1 MSMKKTIEIEA
12 IAKDA
17 IEQING
23 LTKKVEELEGQ
34 LKDTN
39 STTKKVAKGFK
50 GIGGAIAAT
59 GLGAFLIVAK
69 KMVEVF
75 KENQIV
81 LDAFS
86 TSFEAVSLAFNDLF
100 NYLNRNVG
108 TVIDYF
114 KGLFDNPV
122 QSLKNFGQAIIDN
135 VIERIESSLEALG
148 YLGEA
153 VVKVFSGDFAGAA
166 ESAKNAG
173 KELFD
178 VVTGVDNTFE
188 KVSETLPTVVDG
200 IVNYT
205 KSTVAAARETVNLQ
219 KKAEI
224 GIAQNRIILEQK
236 DREAEKLR
244 QIRDDES
251 KTIEQRIEAN
261 NKLAA
266 VLNEQERL
274 MLANADAVIAA
285 AQAQFDKNANDEN
298 QIALLEARA
307 EREGILAQV
316 EGFRSEQL
324 MNVNSLLREKK
335 DLEDEALEKQVERDE
350 LLSEFEEQKAIT
362 ERDKALQELSEKEAT
377 ALQELADLEGSE
389 QEKLKIQ
396 EFFKNQKKDLDDK
409 FDKEEL
415 AKKEA
420 LERQKL
426 ALTAN
431 TLGNLAQL
439 LGENSAAGKAAAIAQ
454 AIINSYLGFTEVL
467 SSESILPQPLA
478 TIEKIASAGTILAS
492 GLQTVKQ
499 ITAVKT
505 PTFGKAVSV
514 GGGGRSAAPAAA
526 QPPAFNVV
534 GASDTNQLAQAIGQQ
549 DNQPMKA
556 YVVSNE
562 VTNAQA
568 LDRNIVESA
577 SLG

>member
-1 MSMKKTIEIEA
+1 MSIKKTIEIEA

-17 IEQING
+17 IEQIKG

-69 KMVEVF
+69 KMVDVF

-100 NYLNRNVG
+100 NYLNKNVG

-135 VIERIESSLEALG
+135 VIERVESSLEALG

-251 KTIEQRIEAN
+251 KTIAERIAAN
-261 NKLAA
+261 ERLGE
-266 VLNEQERL
+266 VLDEQERL
-274 MLANADAVIAA
+274 MIANADAAIAA

-307 EREGILAQV
+307 EKEGILAQV

-324 MNVNSLLREKK
+324 TNLNSLERESLDIQKEVTEAKIALQMQELDNAQAAFGLLAEMAGKSRALQAVAIIGENAVSAAKQIISTKAANAAVTAKYALLPGGAILAAAEKK
-335 DLEDEALEKQVERDE
+335 LNNISLGIGLAASAV
-350 LLSEFEEQKAIT
+350 AT
-362 ERDKALQELSEKEAT
+362 GKALS
-377 ALQELADLEGSE
+377 AL
-389 QEKLKIQ
+389 
-396 EFFKNQKKDLDDK
+396 
-409 FDKEEL
+409 
-415 AKKEA
+415 
-420 LERQKL
+420 
-426 ALTAN
+426 
-431 TLGNLAQL
+431 
-439 LGENSAAGKAAAIAQ
+439 
-454 AIINSYLGFTEVL
+454 
-467 SSESILPQPLA
+467 
-478 TIEKIASAGTILAS
+478 
-492 GLQTVKQ
+492 
-499 ITAVKT
+499 KT
-505 PTFGKAVSV
+505 
-514 GGGGRSAAPAAA
+514 GGGGGQASSFRGAAGGDGSGTSAP

-534 GASDTNQLAQAIGQQ
+534 GASETSQLAQTINGKDQQ
-549 DNQPMKA
+549 PIKA
-556 YVVSNE
+556 YVVSND
-562 VTNAQA
+562 VTSAQS